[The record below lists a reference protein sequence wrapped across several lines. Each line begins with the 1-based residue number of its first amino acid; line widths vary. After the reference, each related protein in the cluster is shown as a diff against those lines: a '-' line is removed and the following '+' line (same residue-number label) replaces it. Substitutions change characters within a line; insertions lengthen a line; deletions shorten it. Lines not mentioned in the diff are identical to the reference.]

1 MKTNTKTMRTIM
13 FISLVIAMVLIPA
26 NTATANEFMQN
37 RKEYETALNHTV
49 TLTARLKQDTENI
62 QNKTIVTRDDDN
74 ATRIARKALQS
85 QLTEAT
91 KIHMSQK
98 EKATVFT
105 VSSLTDKTVK
115 SNNRIHSLIRSID
128 RTAKSVD
135 TAIASHKLNDM
146 RKKLADM
153 VDKGKR
159 ILESSNGNV
168 DDENNRDK
176 LSDLLEKAKDLME
189 STDVKT
195 MSVDVSELDKL
206 INKVSDDMNA
216 RQARI
221 GQERQQSVVAASYSQ
236 ASNITSGNYTPTR
249 SNYGSY
255 TPTQSTPRGYY
266 SSMSCDLTSA
276 ADHCQGAVD
285 GGGIVDLN
293 YGNGHVY
300 AQHNNTGGAW
310 INNLQAGQTFTMNGS
325 TYRVNG
331 QSVQGAQ
338 YAPDSGDWMQTC
350 NGNGNHLVGI
360 TKIS

>member
-1 MKTNTKTMRTIM
+1 M
-13 FISLVIAMVLIPA
+13 FISLAIAMVLIPA

-49 TLTARLKQDTENI
+49 TLTARLKQDTENV
-62 QNKTIVTRDDDN
+62 QNKTIVTRDDDD
-74 ATRIARKALQS
+74 ATRIAREALQS

-91 KIHMSQK
+91 KIHMPQK

-105 VSSLTDKTVK
+105 VSSLTNKTVE

-135 TAIASHKLNDM
+135 AAIASHKLNDM

-176 LSDLLEKAKDLME
+176 LSGLLEKAKDLME

-206 INKVSDDMNA
+206 INKVSD
-216 RQARI
+216 
-221 GQERQQSVVAASYSQ
+221 ERTSVPYR
-236 ASNITSGNYTPTR
+236 TG
-249 SNYGSY
+249 
-255 TPTQSTPRGYY
+255 
-266 SSMSCDLTSA
+266 TSA
-276 ADHCQGAVD
+276 ERGVRVLFSAVQHHKRKLYAYPFQLWFLHSNP
-285 GGGIVDLN
+285 VHSARLLQF
-293 YGNGHVY
+293 HVLRFDFCRRPLPRL
-300 AQHNNTGGAW
+300 G
-310 INNLQAGQTFTMNGS
+310 
-325 TYRVNG
+325 
-331 QSVQGAQ
+331 
-338 YAPDSGDWMQTC
+338 
-350 NGNGNHLVGI
+350 
-360 TKIS
+360 

>member
-13 FISLVIAMVLIPA
+13 FLSLAIAMVLIPA

-37 RKEYETALNHTV
+37 RKEYETALNH
-49 TLTARLKQDTENI
+49 DTENV
-62 QNKTIVTRDDDN
+62 QNKTIVTRDDDD
-74 ATRIARKALQS
+74 ATRIAREALQS

-135 TAIASHKLNDM
+135 TAIASHKLDDM

-216 RQARI
+216 RQSRI
-221 GQERQQSVVAASYSQ
+221 GQERQQSVPQTTAKARLTAAASW
-236 ASNITSGNYTPTR
+236 T
-249 SNYGSY
+249 
-255 TPTQSTPRGYY
+255 
-266 SSMSCDLTSA
+266 
-276 ADHCQGAVD
+276 
-285 GGGIVDLN
+285 
-293 YGNGHVY
+293 
-300 AQHNNTGGAW
+300 
-310 INNLQAGQTFTMNGS
+310 
-325 TYRVNG
+325 
-331 QSVQGAQ
+331 
-338 YAPDSGDWMQTC
+338 
-350 NGNGNHLVGI
+350 
-360 TKIS
+360 

>member
-1 MKTNTKTMRTIM
+1 MSNITADEYSLLE
-13 FISLVIAMVLIPA
+13 FISSRDKREDNSRILLEQTKKILKSLVRKGFGRIEHYSAIGDWFIPDMDA
-26 NTATANEFMQN
+26 ISEFV
-37 RKEYETALNHTV
+37 E
-49 TLTARLKQDTENI
+49 
-62 QNKTIVTRDDDN
+62 
-74 ATRIARKALQS
+74 
-85 QLTEAT
+85 
-91 KIHMSQK
+91 
-98 EKATVFT
+98 
-105 VSSLTDKTVK
+105 
-115 SNNRIHSLIRSID
+115 SLIRSID

-189 STDVKT
+189 STDAKT
-195 MSVDVSELDKL
+195 ISVDVSELDKL

-216 RQARI
+216 RQSRI
-221 GQERQQSVVAASYSQ
+221 EQERQQSVASASYSQ
-236 ASNITSGNYTPTR
+236 PSNITSGNYTPTR

-338 YAPDSGDWMQTC
+338 YAPGSGDWMQTC

>member
-1 MKTNTKTMRTIM
+1 MRTIM
-13 FISLVIAMVLIPA
+13 FLSLAIAMVLIPA

-37 RKEYETALNHTV
+37 RKEYETALNHATI
-49 TLTARLKQDTENI
+49 LTARLKQDTENI

-74 ATRIARKALQS
+74 ATRIAREALQS

-105 VSSLTDKTVK
+105 VSSLTDKTVE
-115 SNNRIHSLIRSID
+115 SNNRIHSLIRSIN

-176 LSDLLEKAKDLME
+176 LSNLLEKAKDLME

-206 INKVSDDMNA
+206 INKVSDTTN
-216 RQARI
+216 
-221 GQERQQSVVAASYSQ
+221 
-236 ASNITSGNYTPTR
+236 GNYATTR

-255 TPTQSTPRGYY
+255 TSTQSTPRGYY
-266 SSMSCDLTSA
+266 SSMSCNLTSA

-310 INNLQAGQTFTMNGS
+310 INNLQAGQTFIMNGS

-331 QSVQGAQ
+331 QSVQGAH
-338 YAPDSGDWMQTC
+338 YAPGSGDWMQTC

>member
-1 MKTNTKTMRTIM
+1 M
-13 FISLVIAMVLIPA
+13 FISLAIAMVLIPA

-37 RKEYETALNHTV
+37 RKEYETALNHATI
-49 TLTARLKQDTENI
+49 LTARLKQDTENV
-62 QNKTIVTRDDDN
+62 QNKTIVTRNDDD
-74 ATRIARKALQS
+74 ATRIAREALQS

-135 TAIASHKLNDM
+135 TAIASHKLDDM

-176 LSDLLEKAKDLME
+176 LSDLLKKAKDLME
-189 STDVKT
+189 STDVQT

-216 RQARI
+216 RQSRI

-236 ASNITSGNYTPTR
+236 ASDTTNGNYATTR

-255 TPTQSTPRGYY
+255 TPTQSTPRGY
-266 SSMSCDLTSA
+266 
-276 ADHCQGAVD
+276 QF
-285 GGGIVDLN
+285 
-293 YGNGHVY
+293 HVLRFDFCRRPLPRR
-300 AQHNNTGGAW
+300 G
-310 INNLQAGQTFTMNGS
+310 
-325 TYRVNG
+325 
-331 QSVQGAQ
+331 
-338 YAPDSGDWMQTC
+338 
-350 NGNGNHLVGI
+350 
-360 TKIS
+360 

>member
-1 MKTNTKTMRTIM
+1 M
-13 FISLVIAMVLIPA
+13 FISLAIAMVLIPA

-37 RKEYETALNHTV
+37 RKEYETALNHATI
-49 TLTARLKQDTENI
+49 LTARLKQDTENV
-62 QNKTIVTRDDDN
+62 QNKTIVTRNDDD
-74 ATRIARKALQS
+74 ATRIAREALQS

-135 TAIASHKLNDM
+135 TAIASHKLDDM

-176 LSDLLEKAKDLME
+176 LSDLLKKAKDLME
-189 STDVKT
+189 STDVQT

-206 INKVSDDMNA
+206 INKASDTTN
-216 RQARI
+216 
-221 GQERQQSVVAASYSQ
+221 
-236 ASNITSGNYTPTR
+236 GNYATTR

>member
-1 MKTNTKTMRTIM
+1 M
-13 FISLVIAMVLIPA
+13 FLSLAIAMVLIPA

-37 RKEYETALNHTV
+37 RKEYETALNHATI
-49 TLTARLKQDTENI
+49 LTARLKQDTENI

-74 ATRIARKALQS
+74 ATRIAREALQS

-105 VSSLTDKTVK
+105 VSSLTDKTVE
-115 SNNRIHSLIRSID
+115 SNNRIHSLIRSIN

-176 LSDLLEKAKDLME
+176 LSNLLEKAKDLME

-216 RQARI
+216 RQSRI

-236 ASNITSGNYTPTR
+236 ASDATNGNYATTR

-255 TPTQSTPRGYY
+255 TSTQSTPRGYY
-266 SSMSCDLTSA
+266 SSMSCNLTSA
-276 ADHCQGAVD
+276 ADHYQGAVD

-310 INNLQAGQTFTMNGS
+310 INNLQAGQTFIMNGS

-331 QSVQGAQ
+331 QSVQGAH
-338 YAPDSGDWMQTC
+338 YAPGSGDWMQTC

>member
-13 FISLVIAMVLIPA
+13 FISLAIAMVLIPA

-49 TLTARLKQDTENI
+49 TLTARLKQDTENV
-62 QNKTIVTRDDDN
+62 QNKTIATRDDDD
-74 ATRIARKALQS
+74 ATRIAREALQS

-91 KIHMSQK
+91 KIHMPQK

-105 VSSLTDKTVK
+105 VSSLTNKTVE
-115 SNNRIHSLIRSID
+115 SNNRIHSLVRSID

-176 LSDLLEKAKDLME
+176 LSGLLEKTKDLME

-216 RQARI
+216 RQSRI
-221 GQERQQSVVAASYSQ
+221 EQERQQSVASASYSQ
-236 ASNITSGNYTPTR
+236 PSNITSGNYTPTR

-276 ADHCQGAVD
+276 ADHCQGTVD

-338 YAPDSGDWMQTC
+338 YAPGSGDWMQTC